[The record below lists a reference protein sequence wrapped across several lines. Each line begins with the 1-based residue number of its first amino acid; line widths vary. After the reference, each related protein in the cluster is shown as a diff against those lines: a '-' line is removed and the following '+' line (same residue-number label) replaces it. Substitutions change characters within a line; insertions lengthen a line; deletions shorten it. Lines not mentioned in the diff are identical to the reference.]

1 MYRSPPSVEM
11 IKAFVRYLSLQ
22 TAMKHKE
29 DGRESSFFFFKYTA
43 VYGSFQ
49 SAASPLQLGL

>member
-29 DGRESSFFFFKYTA
+29 DGRESSFFKYTA